1 MKHNFKQHFKDG
13 IKLIIN
19 TNGNPISIVLHLSKK
34 QLFAFLDKLIPDTQ
48 EPEA

>member
-1 MKHNFKQHFKDG
+1 MKHNFKKSFKDG

-34 QLFAFLDKLIPDTQ
+34 QLFSFLDRLIPD
-48 EPEA
+48 EG